1 MTWYQ
6 EWFGEAYLE
15 LYAHRD
21 DEEARRQVAFF
32 REHVGGVDGVILDL
46 ACGTGRHLTELN
58 AEGYDAVGCDLSFTL
73 LRTGID
79 EYGPLPVARA
89 DMRALPFGS
98 GSFNG
103 LVNFFTSFGYF
114 ATEDENL
121 RVVREMARVLRPGGV
136 FLFDYLNVDRELDKL
151 VERETIE
158 TPSGPVEIERWFD
171 PRDRSFNKRITIGQK
186 RYLERV
192 RGYDLDEI
200 STMFTSSGL
209 SIREAFGDFDGTPFG
224 AASPRLILVG
234 SRAR

>member
-1 MTWYQ
+1 MTWYR
-6 EWFGEAYLE
+6 EWFGEEYLE

-21 DEEARRQVAFF
+21 DHEARQQVGFF
-32 REHVGGVDGVILDL
+32 RAHFDGIDGVILDL

-58 AEGYDAVGCDLSFTL
+58 GEGYVAVGCDLSFTL
-73 LRTGID
+73 LRAGID

-89 DMRALPFGS
+89 DMRSLPFGN
-98 GSFNG
+98 GSFAG

-121 RVVREMARVLRPGGV
+121 QVVREMARVLGIGGV

-151 VERETIE
+151 VVRETLE
-158 TPSGPVEIERWFD
+158 TPKGPVEIERWFD
-171 PRDRSFNKRITIGQK
+171 PRDRSFNKLITIGQK

-200 STMFTSSGL
+200 SKMFNSSGL
-209 SIREAFGDFDGTPFG
+209 SIQKAFGDFHGAPFN

-234 SRAR
+234 RRER